1 MKNKNLFKKMKK
13 GQEEMVGFVLIV
25 VVVSVIL
32 LFFLGISLQNKKTGI
47 ESQEVEDFVR
57 SFLPYTTD
65 CKIKTKNVS
74 IRKLI
79 FECAEDDKVCSNGEN
94 SCDVLENTLR
104 GIVDVSWNVGEGI
117 PNKGYILKI
126 LSNGLEILSFEEGN
140 LTGLYKGSLQNFA
153 KAGNIV
159 DIMFRVYPN

>member
-47 ESQEVEDFVR
+47 ESQEVEDFIN

-65 CKIKTKNVS
+65 CKIRAKNVS
-74 IRKLI
+74 VRNLI
-79 FECAEDDKVCSNGEN
+79 FECSDNSVCVNGKSACE
-94 SCDVLENTLR
+94 VLEDTLI
-104 GIVDVSWNVGEGI
+104 GIVGVSWNVQEGSA
-117 PNKGYILKI
+117 NKGYVLKI
-126 LSNGLEILSFEEGN
+126 LSNDGEILALEEGN
-140 LTGLYKGSLQNFA
+140 LTGLYKSSLQNFA
-153 KAGNIV
+153 KAGNTV
-159 DIMFRVYPN
+159 DITFRVYPN

>member
-1 MKNKNLFKKMKK
+1 MENKNLFKKMKK

-47 ESQEVEDFVR
+47 ESQDVEDFIS

-65 CKIKTKNVS
+65 CKVKTKNVS
-74 IRKLI
+74 VRNLI
-79 FECAEDDKVCSNGEN
+79 FECADERVCINGKN

-104 GIVDVSWNVGEGI
+104 GIVDVSWNIGDQN

-140 LTGLYKGSLQNFA
+140 LTGVYKGSLQNFA
-153 KAGNIV
+153 KAGNTV
-159 DIMFRVYPN
+159 DITFRVYPN